1 VVALRKRLAILAAGA
16 LAWLGSMAGARAAAA
31 GDPPPAPPARIEV
44 RSADLLAIG
53 LVQGDRMTIHV
64 SRLIDNVPVRDAVVA
79 VLLRGTMHPTTAEPD
94 GGYSFET
101 PDLRVPGE
109 ASVQVEV
116 VRQGVREELKGT
128 LKIAESADKPEDK
141 NSSRQLGWW
150 VLNFV
155 VCIGFLVLWRR
166 RKAAS
171 S

>member
-1 VVALRKRLAILAAGA
+1 MRKSLAIVAGGVLA
-16 LAWLGSMAGARAAAA
+16 LLGSMAGSPAAA
-31 GDPPPAPPARIEV
+31 GDPRADPPARIEV
-44 RSADLLAIG
+44 RSDDLLAIG

-64 SRLIDNVPVRDAVVA
+64 SRLIDNVPVRDAAVA

-109 ASVQVEV
+109 ASVQFDV

-150 VLNFV
+150 ALNFG
-155 VCIGFLVLWRR
+155 VCIGFLMLWRR